1 MEQKTRMAKNTQES
15 FCCNDDIIPKTNERI
30 RMVIGTDKR
39 KEEQKIPDAHV
50 HS

>member
-1 MEQKTRMAKNTQES
+1 MEQKIRMAKNTLES
-15 FCCNDDIIPKTNERI
+15 FCYNGDIIPKTNERI

-39 KEEQKIPDAHV
+39 KEEHKLPDVHV